1 MSRFRMTVATTFAAV
16 LLFSVPF
23 PVQSQDVR
31 GDAGIPFYVKSPSDR
46 PPPPE
51 FAPDIVGPNRTA
63 NDILASIPE
72 KDSVIVIRGTVTM
85 GEREYFSAYPVLMAG
100 SLDEATKACRKEY
113 VMRPQYKATD
123 HEGYTMFVILK
134 DTGSDPDCW
143 RQFRNLE
150 TIGLSCDRIMV
161 KTTKGEEAVA
171 WDNPDSTYAN
181 SYGLRTFAL
190 SPITSK

>member
-1 MSRFRMTVATTFAAV
+1 MSRFRIRVATTFAAV
-16 LLFSVPF
+16 FLISMPF

-31 GDAGIPFYVKSPSDR
+31 GDAGIPLYVKSPSDR
-46 PPPPE
+46 PPPPD
-51 FAPDIVGPNRTA
+51 FAPDIIGPNRTA
-63 NDILASIPE
+63 DDILASIPE
-72 KDSVIVIRGTVTM
+72 KDSVIVIRGTVNM
-85 GEREYFSAYPVLMAG
+85 GGREYFSAYPVLQAG
-100 SLDEATKACRKEY
+100 PMDEAMRACRKEY

-123 HEGYTMFVILK
+123 LEGYTMFVIVK

-161 KTTKGEEAVA
+161 KTTKEGEAVA
-171 WDNPDSTYAN
+171 WDNPDSSYAN

>member
-1 MSRFRMTVATTFAAV
+1 MSRFRIRVATTFAAV
-16 LLFSVPF
+16 FLISMPF

-31 GDAGIPFYVKSPSDR
+31 GDAGIPLYVKSPSDR
-46 PPPPE
+46 PPPPD
-51 FAPDIVGPNRTA
+51 FAPDIIGPNRTA
-63 NDILASIPE
+63 DDILASIPE
-72 KDSVIVIRGTVTM
+72 KDSVIVIRGTVNM
-85 GEREYFSAYPVLMAG
+85 GGREYFSAYPVLQAG
-100 SLDEATKACRKEY
+100 PLDEAMKACRKEY
-113 VMRPQYKATD
+113 VMKPQYKATD
-123 HEGYTMFVILK
+123 LEGYTMFVIVK

-161 KTTKGEEAVA
+161 KTTKEGEAVA
-171 WDNPDSTYAN
+171 WDNPDSSYAN